1 MAVHATAS
9 SIHAG
14 TTMTMPGD
22 AST

>member
-9 SIHAG
+9 SAYAG